1 MRARAILIAAAILV
15 VALGGGAVLVAAND
29 KDDPSATLFSSS
41 DETTREP
48 APATPGLT
56 TPEATAPET
65 QPAPSTAP
73 DQSGPE
79 QNGAP
84 TIEEDGG
91 EPTTME
97 PAPAPSSEPSGPARR
112 THFKREP
119 KGAERNDAPDREF
132 AVPPARVFTGEGN
145 ARLGTVD
152 VKATS
157 ILKWR
162 TKGRFEVHFGRED
175 FPIIAPT
182 STGQL
187 VLPPFRFEEVRV
199 IAKGRWRITV
209 RPQ

>member
-1 MRARAILIAAAILV
+1 MRARAILIAAAVLV
-15 VALGGGAVLVAAND
+15 VALGGGAVWVAAKDND
-29 KDDPSATLFSSS
+29 QPSAGLFSSS
-41 DETTREP
+41 EDPTREP
-48 APATPGLT
+48 PPATPGLT
-56 TPEATAPET
+56 TPEATAPEET
-65 QPAPSTAP
+65 ETAP
-73 DQSGPE
+73 PSATAPE
-79 QNGAP
+79 QTAP
-84 TIEEDGG
+84 EQEAP
-91 EPTTME
+91 PTTNGQT
-97 PAPAPSSEPSGPARR
+97 PAPSSESSGPARR

-152 VKATS
+152 VKAAS
-157 ILKWR
+157 VLKWR